1 MNGSMVTRGKYFE
14 GILFSFFLFG
24 TNKIARLFHRQIWKL
39 GESMFS
45 CINQKTEFL
54 DKNRLS
60 VYATIDKGYE
70 FPVEF
75 GHLVRGVWTQQGK
88 MIGRKGFKVEFTH
101 SPKSVT
107 FIVSW
112 DKEDFFFRI
121 ARVFRWF
128 FNIRKALFEV
138 TNTHAELLQRYDQ
151 LQESKQIL
159 EKQTTQLKTAYELS
173 TSIKQTLNTKDTLE
187 TITNTLIKEAGFSA
201 AQIELFKDI
210 DENEFKLK
218 VQSGVITEL
227 FTPVQRK
234 IIINERHIG
243 NLITHPNPQMD
254 YQAVNDLLDYLT
266 PVINISIYN
275 ALVLRAIVDYRDNLE
290 QKVSERTIDLQIA
303 SDKLVESNELLKEAH
318 AVQNQFFT
326 NISHEFRTPLTLILG
341 PSKQLLDNIKDETS
355 QEQIKLINRSAKK
368 LNKLVD
374 ELLDISK
381 IEAGEMKLKACPAN
395 IVSVVKEIAL
405 SFCLLA
411 ERKKISL
418 SITSEENEITAYIDK
433 DKFDK
438 ILSNILSNA
447 VKFTPEGGKV
457 DVKICYPILAR
468 LSNRQVSGSHSFSIP
483 ELNQKIPKQV
493 RNEQFKFVEISVTDS
508 GIGIPKEQFDKIFDR
523 FYQVD
528 GSHTREQEGTGIGL
542 SLTKDLIELHK
553 GKIEVESEEGRGTIF
568 RLIFPLGKDHLHPDE
583 ICEEELERDN
593 YELKE
598 LDGFDHYFRQNHI
611 LPMKWNQ
618 QANLFC

>member
-1 MNGSMVTRGKYFE
+1 MTSIAKKDVSNRGLQGLLDSLEEKNFDMNLVLDGIPYNLAYLKDTRERIEWSVFCKLISNIKLHFSLKELEVMNGSMVTRGKYFE
-14 GILFSFFLFG
+14 GVLFSFFLFG
-24 TNKIARLFHRQIWKL
+24 TNKIARLFHKQIWKL

-60 VYATIDKGYE
+60 VYATMDEDYE

-101 SPKSVT
+101 NPKFMI

-201 AQIELFKDI
+201 IQIELFKDI

-275 ALVLRAIVDYRDNLE
+275 ALV
-290 QKVSERTIDLQIA
+290 
-303 SDKLVESNELLKEAH
+303 
-318 AVQNQFFT
+318 
-326 NISHEFRTPLTLILG
+326 
-341 PSKQLLDNIKDETS
+341 
-355 QEQIKLINRSAKK
+355 
-368 LNKLVD
+368 
-374 ELLDISK
+374 
-381 IEAGEMKLKACPAN
+381 
-395 IVSVVKEIAL
+395 
-405 SFCLLA
+405 
-411 ERKKISL
+411 
-418 SITSEENEITAYIDK
+418 
-433 DKFDK
+433 
-438 ILSNILSNA
+438 
-447 VKFTPEGGKV
+447 
-457 DVKICYPILAR
+457 
-468 LSNRQVSGSHSFSIP
+468 
-483 ELNQKIPKQV
+483 
-493 RNEQFKFVEISVTDS
+493 
-508 GIGIPKEQFDKIFDR
+508 
-523 FYQVD
+523 
-528 GSHTREQEGTGIGL
+528 
-542 SLTKDLIELHK
+542 
-553 GKIEVESEEGRGTIF
+553 
-568 RLIFPLGKDHLHPDE
+568 
-583 ICEEELERDN
+583 
-593 YELKE
+593 
-598 LDGFDHYFRQNHI
+598 
-611 LPMKWNQ
+611 
-618 QANLFC
+618 